1 MIEFEDLG
9 FTALLGSKSMLA
21 VVENVMF
28 LQVFYHVTH
37 NDMFKE
43 LTTQTCEG
51 DWSIV
56 GSIMTGTLFT
66 YSCYVGMCPVIWR
79 NPQV

>member
-1 MIEFEDLG
+1 MIEYEDLG
-9 FTALLGSKSMLA
+9 FTSPLGPKSVLA

-28 LQVFYHVTH
+28 LQVFYRVTH

-43 LTTQTCEG
+43 LTTQTYEG

-56 GSIMTGTLFT
+56 GSIMMGTLLI
-66 YSCYVGMCPVIWR
+66 YSCYVGMSPVIW
-79 NPQV
+79 QGAFW

>member
-1 MIEFEDLG
+1 MIECEDLG
-9 FTALLGSKSMLA
+9 FTAPLGPKSVLA

-28 LQVFYHVTH
+28 LMVFYRVTH

-51 DWSIV
+51 DRSIV
-56 GSIMTGTLFT
+56 GSIMTGTLCI
-66 YSCYVGMCPVIWR
+66 YSCYVGMSPVIWHG
-79 NPQV
+79 VLL

>member
-1 MIEFEDLG
+1 MIECEDLC
-9 FTALLGSKSMLA
+9 FTAPLGPESVLA

-28 LQVFYHVTH
+28 LQVFYRVTH

-43 LTTQTCEG
+43 LTTQTCDG

-56 GSIMTGTLFT
+56 GSIMTGTIFI
-66 YSCYVGMCPVIWR
+66 YSCYVGMSPVIWH
-79 NPQV
+79 VAFL